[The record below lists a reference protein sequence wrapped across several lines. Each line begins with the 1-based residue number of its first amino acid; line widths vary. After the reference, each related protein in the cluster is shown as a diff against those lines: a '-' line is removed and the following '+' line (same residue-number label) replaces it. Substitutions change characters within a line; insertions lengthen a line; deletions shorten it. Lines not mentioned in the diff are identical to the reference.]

1 MNELVPM
8 VDVSQ
13 CDQTRVMQTLACDT
27 VLSLT
32 RERYFLTVSMSEV
45 RSYEGAF
52 AAVI

>member
-8 VDVSQ
+8 VDVSRTP
-13 CDQTRVMQTLACDT
+13 TRVMQTRACDT